1 MDNAPLDVSVSF
13 TPDRADA
20 AAGVRAYLRNR
31 GIGPVQDGLCF
42 AIGFAA
48 LAAAAAVPAAAAS
61 RLAALGALGLAVGA
75 LSWGQRFAWVRN
87 YVASME
93 ARGIFAAPV
102 SFRFTDAGIELES
115 ARFRG
120 SQPWFA
126 MGTSYLLVPGRRI
139 VFFHGKSYGGNW
151 PAAVLDAVGGER
163 LVAKLEEA
171 GLRPARRRVA
181 WIRVLTV
188 FLLLAAVAWALLP
201 AAGLLSA

>member
-1 MDNAPLDVSVSF
+1 MDNAPLDASVSF

-20 AAGVRAYLRNR
+20 AAGVRAYLRSR

-48 LAAAAAVPAAAAS
+48 LAAAAAVPAAAS

-93 ARGIFAAPV
+93 ARGSFAAPV
-102 SFRFTDAGIELES
+102 SFRFTDAGIELDS
-115 ARFRG
+115 ARYRG

-126 MGTSYLLVPGRRI
+126 MGTSYLRVPGRRI
-139 VFFHGKSYGGNW
+139 VFFHGKSYGGTW
-151 PAAVLDAVGGER
+151 PAVILEAVGEER

-188 FLLLAAVAWALLP
+188 LLLLAAVGWTLLP